1 MNEFLEFCGIQWWWI
16 LLVII
21 APIIFLILANAFDI
35 RGHETIACGCF
46 LLTFISVMA
55 VIGTPIFFVNQY
67 IKYDSHKE
75 YIKHITEFDASAQV
89 GTQIIKVYKSIGDF
103 NEYNHIAKEAGYKI
117 NNNIS
122 SRAYVVEIMYEKVK

>member
-21 APIIFLILANAFDI
+21 APIIFLMLENAFDI
-35 RGHETIACGCF
+35 RGYENIACICF
-46 LLTFISVMA
+46 LLTFVSVMV

-75 YIKHITEFDASAQV
+75 YIKQITEFDTSAQV
-89 GTQIIKVYKSIGDF
+89 GTQVIKIYKGIGDL
-103 NEYNHIAKEAGYKI
+103 NDYNYLAKESGYKI
-117 NNNIS
+117 NNIS
-122 SRAYVVEIMYEKVK
+122 SRACAVEIMYEKVK